1 MHVISQVPVTKYMVA
16 SEMSQVERWVIE
28 KFKHE
33 DQYYLDLPF
42 SFSYGGQPSHQLL
55 KNWDLQRH
63 TQQLDEHRTENKL
76 IYTDTVTGL
85 VFSCLMVEYHHFPIV
100 EWTLS
105 FRNTGLENTLII
117 AEVRALDTKFT
128 SKSEGEYILN
138 HHTGSP
144 CTPTDYQPHQTLL
157 KPKIS
162 KEISTSGGR
171 SSNSNL
177 PYFNLQW
184 REGGVLIAIGW
195 PGQWSVKF
203 NRDEGSELHIQAGQ
217 ELTHFLL
224 HPDEEVRSPLIAM
237 QFWDADCLRAH
248 NTWRYWMLTQN
259 LPRPHGQPVAPQ
271 TAACSSHQY
280 EEMIKANE
288 GNQKMFISGR
298 DCNWIIGGWMLD
310 GTQTSRDGQTLEL
323 GKLIQRDFLINYAL
337 LRITVAVRML
347 KVSFGSRLSE

>member
-1 MHVISQVPVTKYMVA
+1 MDRMHVISQVPVTKYMVA
-16 SEMSQVERWVIE
+16 SEMSQVEHWVIE

-33 DQYYLDLPF
+33 DQYHFDLPF
-42 SFSYGGQPSHQLL
+42 SFSYEEQPSHQLL

-105 FRNTGLENTLII
+105 FRNTGSENTLII
-117 AEVRALDTKFT
+117 AEIRALDTKFT
-128 SKSEGEYILN
+128 RKSEGEYVLN

-144 CTPTDYQPHQTLL
+144 CTPTDYQLHQTLL
-157 KPKIS
+157 EPKIS

-184 REGGVLIAIGW
+184 PEGGVIIAIGW

-203 NRDEGSELHIQAGQ
+203 DRDEGPQLRVQAGQ
-217 ELTHFLL
+217 ELTHFSL
-224 HPDEEVRSPLIAM
+224 HPDEEGSPLIAM
-237 QFWDADCLRAH
+237 QFWDTDRLRAR

-259 LPRPHGQPVAPQ
+259 LPRPYGQPVAPQ

-280 EEMIKANE
+280 AEMINANE
-288 GNQKMFISGR
+288 ENQKMFIDGYLR
-298 DCNWIIGGWMLD
+298 EGLQLDHWWMD
-310 GTQTSRDGQTLEL
+310 KHWNL
-323 GKLIQRDFLINYAL
+323 G
-337 LRITVAVRML
+337 
-347 KVSFGSRLSE
+347 S